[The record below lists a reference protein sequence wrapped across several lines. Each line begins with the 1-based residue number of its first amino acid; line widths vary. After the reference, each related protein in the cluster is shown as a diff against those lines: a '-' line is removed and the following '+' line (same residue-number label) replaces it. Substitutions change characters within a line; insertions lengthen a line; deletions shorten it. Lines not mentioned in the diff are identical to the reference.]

1 LSLITGSFSTPAG
14 ENPTVAMI
22 EAAYAHHQIN
32 ARYLNCE
39 VAPQGL
45 ADAVRG
51 ARAMGW
57 AGFNCSILD
66 IDFSTT
72 YRADLPQNAVWIHPD
87 GGTVPGNT
95 MAQKQARSS
104 RALRYDTERIAEM
117 CAQLVVLVDSALE
130 SEPHTRSGYDARRLL
145 RVAVT
150 QMKWR
155 AGASRDP
162 ALIAVVYDSL
172 SRLKEN
178 SPELF
183 AE

>member
-1 LSLITGSFSTPAG
+1 MSELRTFLSLITGSFSTPAG

-72 YRADLPQNAVWIHPD
+72 YRADLPRMRFGSTQ
-87 GGTVPGNT
+87 T
-95 MAQKQARSS
+95 
-104 RALRYDTERIAEM
+104 
-117 CAQLVVLVDSALE
+117 VVLSPAIRWLKNKLEAPEHSDTTLNELLKCALNWLFWSTLPWSQNRIPDPGMMRE
-130 SEPHTRSGYDARRLL
+130 DYSGLRSPR
-145 RVAVT
+145 
-150 QMKWR
+150 
-155 AGASRDP
+155 
-162 ALIAVVYDSL
+162 
-172 SRLKEN
+172 
-178 SPELF
+178 
-183 AE
+183 